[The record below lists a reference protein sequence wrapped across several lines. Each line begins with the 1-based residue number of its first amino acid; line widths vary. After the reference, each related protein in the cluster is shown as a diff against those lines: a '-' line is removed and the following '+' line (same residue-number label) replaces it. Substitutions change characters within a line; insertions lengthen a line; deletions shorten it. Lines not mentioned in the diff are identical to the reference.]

1 MFAPFFDGTMK
12 KKLPVLVVFLV
23 IMTSCRTKSISIA
36 DVRRLDSVAS
46 LRSMSA
52 SSVERVEVWE
62 TVVMRPDST
71 GSLVAVS
78 RDIVRHTTK
87 EERSEET
94 NDSTETH
101 STDSQSYEEKSKTTM
116 AGGGVASRAG
126 FCWYGV
132 AIWLAFAG
140 LACFLLNYLMKKWT
154 LRN

>member
-1 MFAPFFDGTMK
+1 MK
-12 KKLPVLVVFLV
+12 KILLILVVFLV
-23 IMTSCRTKSISIA
+23 VSGCRTKSVAVA

-46 LRSMSA
+46 LRSVSA

-87 EERSEET
+87 EERIEET

-116 AGGGVASRAG
+116 AGGGVASRAVFG
-126 FCWYGV
+126 WYGV

-140 LACFLLNYLMKKWT
+140 LAYFLLNYLMKKWT